1 MNKIRNN
8 PATKGKQILLSI
20 PSENPYAPAVG
31 VSADLPRE
39 IVLAKDAT
47 GNPTKVVPVYYFTK
61 DVLKVGYYTHPVDGW
76 EDVMTPEKLDG
87 FISTFHR
94 MKLNGVKVPFVVDH
108 SAETDD
114 GRGEVHNI
122 YREGDTLY
130 VLLSVVGED
139 AATQVARVPEVS
151 VGINEIKDGK
161 GNDYGVGIEHVSHSQ
176 YPIVPKQGPFVP
188 LAASRKPSRAQPL
201 MFAAKR
207 RIVMALKP
215 DQKSQLAALAVAN
228 GKTVEEVAAWSDDEL
243 IGWFVDFQLGNP
255 GDTGGDGAA
264 AEGTPPAVAVMTRI
278 TKERDDLKTEVE
290 TLKQQ
295 MARAP
300 KPPQA
305 PNEEVLHERGIRVK
319 GRVDQLVTDHKLDRA
334 TADKLLSKFTKSD
347 GKANAHMLSRHGD
360 ANDCEAIELIE
371 IIAANNP
378 PPKGEKTG
386 LQTRELSRNVPNAAD
401 FNKNDR
407 QAQLLQEQL
416 GKKPA

>member
-1 MNKIRNN
+1 
-8 PATKGKQILLSI
+8 
-20 PSENPYAPAVG
+20 
-31 VSADLPRE
+31 
-39 IVLAKDAT
+39 
-47 GNPTKVVPVYYFTK
+47 
-61 DVLKVGYYTHPVDGW
+61 
-76 EDVMTPEKLDG
+76 
-87 FISTFHR
+87 
-94 MKLNGVKVPFVVDH
+94 
-108 SAETDD
+108 
-114 GRGEVHNI
+114 
-122 YREGDTLY
+122 
-130 VLLSVVGED
+130 
-139 AATQVARVPEVS
+139 
-151 VGINEIKDGK
+151 
-161 GNDYGVGIEHVSHSQ
+161 
-176 YPIVPKQGPFVP
+176 
-188 LAASRKPSRAQPL
+188 
-201 MFAAKR
+201 
-207 RIVMALKP
+207 MALKP